1 MTYSDLE
8 YEIFSR
14 QFILQNFD
22 QKNIHKLHDAK
33 ITIVGLG
40 GIGCPLSQ
48 YLVSSVLKNLTL
60 FDGDRIERT
69 NLGRQILYSLDD
81 IGEYKSIC
89 AKNRLLKTNP
99 YCKINAH
106 SENLTEKNIN
116 VLLDA
121 DIIIDTSDDWQ
132 LSKLINKFCV
142 KNSLQYIFSSA
153 INNNIQICLFKNQI
167 NHTCLNCVFPND
179 EDVELARCDTIGISS
194 ICAGIAGLITAQK
207 TINTILKIN
216 NENNILSLINS
227 ENLSIS
233 NIKIKNNADCAL
245 NNG

>member
-1 MTYSDLE
+1 MSYSDLE

-14 QFILQNFD
+14 QFILKNFNET
-22 QKNIHKLHDAK
+22 NINKLSNAK
-33 ITIVGLG
+33 ITLIGLG

-48 YLVSSVLKNLTL
+48 YLVSSGLKNITL
-60 FDGDRIERT
+60 FDGDLVEKT

-99 YCKINAH
+99 YCKITTY
-106 SENLTEKNIN
+106 SENLTETNIN

-142 KNSLQYIFSSA
+142 KNSLQYIFSS
-153 INNNIQICLFKNQI
+153 NF
-167 NHTCLNCVFPND
+167 F
-179 EDVELARCDTIGISS
+179 
-194 ICAGIAGLITAQK
+194 
-207 TINTILKIN
+207 KIN
-216 NENNILSLINS
+216 CLENISYSKS
-227 ENLSIS
+227 E
-233 NIKIKNNADCAL
+233 
-245 NNG
+245 

>member
-1 MTYSDLE
+1 MTYTDLE

-14 QFILQNFD
+14 QFILKNFD
-22 QKNIHKLHDAK
+22 ETNINKLHNTK
-33 ITIVGLG
+33 VTIVGLG

-48 YLVSSVLKNLTL
+48 YLVSSGLKNITL
-60 FDGDRIERT
+60 FDGDRIDKT

-81 IGEYKSIC
+81 IGKYKSII
-89 AKNRLLKTNP
+89 AKHRLLKTNP
-99 YCKINAH
+99 NCNITAY

-121 DIIIDTSDDWQ
+121 DIIIDTSDDWK

-153 INNNIQICLFKNQI
+153 INNNIQVCLFKNQI

-179 EDVELARCDTIGISS
+179 EDVELARCDTVGISS

-207 TINTILKIN
+207 TINTILEIN

-233 NIKIKNNADCAL
+233 NIKIKNDADCAL
-245 NNG
+245 NNS

>member
-14 QFILQNFD
+14 QFILKNFD
-22 QKNIHKLHDAK
+22 EKNIYKLHK
-33 ITIVGLG
+33 TKVTIVGLG

-48 YLVSSVLKNLTL
+48 YLVSSGLKNITL
-60 FDGDRIERT
+60 FDGDRIEKT

-81 IGEYKSIC
+81 IGKYKSVS

-99 YCKINAH
+99 NCNITAY

-179 EDVELARCDTIGISS
+179 EDVELARCDTVGISS

-245 NNG
+245 NNS

>member
-14 QFILQNFD
+14 QFILKNFNET
-22 QKNIHKLHDAK
+22 NINKLNNAK
-33 ITIVGLG
+33 IILIGLG

-48 YLVSSVLKNLTL
+48 YLVSSGLKNITL
-60 FDGDRIERT
+60 FDGDLVEKT
-69 NLGRQILYSLDD
+69 NLGRQILYGIDD
-81 IGEYKSIC
+81 VGKYKSIC

-99 YCKINAH
+99 YCKITAY

-179 EDVELARCDTIGISS
+179 EDAQLARCDTVGISS